1 MIDVFASWKNIVK
14 DESST
19 VGNLLVMFT
28 CPLSVLP
35 NSLLF
40 EVTLYVSLKYQIFL
54 NKDQIFLNK
63 DQIFLNKDK
72 LFLNKDIIL
81 SLIHI

>member
-1 MIDVFASWKNIVK
+1 MCLQAGKNIVK

-28 CPLSVLP
+28 CPLPVLP

-40 EVTLYVSLKYQIFL
+40 EVTLYVSLKYKIFL
-54 NKDQIFLNK
+54 NKDPGSGSS
-63 DQIFLNKDK
+63 
-72 LFLNKDIIL
+72 IL
-81 SLIHI
+81 ILDLDP